1 MTQNDYEKAQSIKER
16 IRRLDNMEAELK
28 NAALQVMS
36 QYKKSD
42 ADALAALFL
51 NLTNTI
57 AGKNVIEEIVGTLT
71 TKFNERRRE
80 LEKEF
85 AEL

>member
-1 MTQNDYEKAQSIKER
+1 MAQSIKER
-16 IRRLDNMEAELK
+16 IRRLDNMEAKLK

-36 QYKKSD
+36 QYKKID

-51 NLTNTI
+51 NLTNTTE
-57 AGKNVIEEIVGTLT
+57 GKNVIEELVGTLT

-80 LEKEF
+80 LEKAF
-85 AEL
+85 AEI